1 MLKILAVLSAVAL
14 GLSGCSA
21 APKERGAPGT
31 AATPWPDDGPPA
43 QPRQIFASAR
53 DALYASPAGGDAACA
68 RDSPCTLTEALSRAE
83 SGGTVALLDGD
94 YGKLVISA
102 IDALDRMDGHVSIMP
117 AEGSSP
123 VIGSLDLRSPNT
135 AWKGI
140 RFTGALMIRGF
151 APNTELNGIHVDGAG
166 VFVRAKNVVVRDSLL
181 ENGVSTDGIQVGQAE
196 AVLIEGNRIRNYAQK
211 DAGGFHADCI
221 QMFDSRDITI
231 RGNILSNC
239 YNASLIFSPGK
250 GDGTHNVLIESNF
263 VQGCPELNDV
273 CRGGVTLDMRSTD
286 ENTGITVRN
295 NTFVDG
301 AVRAGTLPDSVFDRN
316 YVEYLSSCDT
326 PMTNSVVVAWNKGL
340 CGTPTSLDKAGNR
353 HGSAEFINRAAADL
367 RVKDLSAVRVTP
379 VPGTEPAAA
388 DLFGNPLAPDTVGA
402 SSPPI
407 SNR

>member
-31 AATPWPDDGPPA
+31 AATAWPSEGPPI
-43 QPRQIFASAR
+43 QPPQIFASAG
-53 DALYASPAGGDAACA
+53 DALYVSPAGGGDCA
-68 RDSPCTLTEALSRAE
+68 RDSPCKLTEALSRAQ

-102 IDALDRMDGHVSIMP
+102 IGALDRMDGHVSIMP
-117 AEGSSP
+117 AEGSLP
-123 VIGSLDLRSPNT
+123 VIGGLDLRSPNT

-140 RFTGALMIRGF
+140 RFTGAVMIRGF
-151 APNTELNGIHVDGAG
+151 APNTELNGVHVDGAG
-166 VFVRAKNVVVRDSLL
+166 VFVRAKNVAVRDSLL

-196 AVLIEGNRIRNYAQK
+196 GVLIEGNRIRNYAQE
-211 DAGGFHADCI
+211 DAAGFHADCI
-221 QMFDSRDITI
+221 QMFDSKDITI

-263 VQGCPELNDV
+263 VQGCPELNGA
-273 CRGGVTLDMRSTD
+273 CRGGVTLDMRTTD

-316 YVEYLSSCDT
+316 YVEYLSGCDT
-326 PMTNSVVVAWNKGL
+326 PMTNSIVVAWNKGL
-340 CGTPTSLDKAGNR
+340 CGTPTNLDKAGNR

-367 RVKDLSAVRVTP
+367 RIKDLSAVRVTP
-379 VPGTEPAAA
+379 VPGTDPAGG
-388 DLFGNPLAPDTVGA
+388 DLFGNPLAPDTAGA
-402 SSPPI
+402 SSPQ
-407 SNR
+407 